1 VKDRTAGILRA
12 VKGGTLSIEEGA
24 AAIAALYEKMYP
36 PEGGGA
42 GSAGLPP
49 GGDPD
54 LGFAVIDARR
64 GERTGYPEVVYCA
77 GKTLDQAEA
86 IIAGMRE
93 RGIPVL
99 GPKADPDLAD
109 PVNARYSEAQYDKT
123 ARTLT
128 VGSFCSGEERRGLV
142 VVAAAGTSDL
152 PVALEAARSA
162 EFFGSR
168 VEMINDI
175 GVAGIHRLFA
185 RLEDLRKARVI
196 VAAAGMEG
204 ALAAVIAGLVSVP
217 VIALPTSVGYGAS
230 FGGLS
235 ALLGMLTSCAPGI
248 SVVNIDNGF
257 GAGYQANLINQGA
270 GADFCR
276 EPGPGKPG

>member
-1 VKDRTAGILRA
+1 MKDRTADILRA
-12 VKGGTLSIEEGA
+12 VKGGTLSIKEGT
-24 AAIAALYEKMYP
+24 AAIAALYEKVYP
-36 PEGGGA
+36 PEGRGGP
-42 GSAGLPP
+42 AGLLP
-49 GGDPD
+49 GGDLD

-93 RGIPVL
+93 RGLPVL
-99 GPKADPDLAD
+99 GTKADPVLAD
-109 PVNARYSEAQYDKT
+109 RVRARFSEAQYDET

-128 VGSFCSGEERRGLV
+128 VGSFCSREERRGLV
-142 VVAAAGTSDL
+142 TVAAAGTSDL
-152 PVALEAARSA
+152 PAALEAVRSA

-175 GVAGIHRLFA
+175 GVAGIHRLFS
-185 RLEDLRKARVI
+185 RLEDLRRARVI

-235 ALLGMLTSCAPGI
+235 ALLGMLTSCAQGI

-270 GADFCR
+270 DFIGA
-276 EPGPGKPG
+276 EV